1 MDEERSLA
9 HGILF
14 YSGSY
19 VNGVLLTI
27 GMITG
32 RWIFVLLIL
41 LTLGL
46 TAYMMY
52 VITHNVDHLK
62 KVGSWAET
70 TFFKQLEKVK
80 RFW

>member
-1 MDEERSLA
+1 MEERSLA

-14 YSGSY
+14 YAATY

-27 GMITG
+27 GMTTG

-52 VITHNVDHLK
+52 IITHNTEHLK
-62 KVGSWAET
+62 KVGNWAEM

-80 RFW
+80 RIL

>member
-1 MDEERSLA
+1 MEERSLA

-14 YSGSY
+14 YAASY
-19 VNGVLLTI
+19 VNGILLTI
-27 GMITG
+27 GMTTG

-52 VITHNVDHLK
+52 IITHNPDHLQ
-62 KVGSWAET
+62 KVGTWAET
-70 TFFKQLEKVK
+70 TFYKQLAKVK
-80 RFW
+80 QFL

>member
-1 MDEERSLA
+1 MSERSLA

-14 YSGSY
+14 YAASY

-27 GMITG
+27 GMTTG

-52 VITHNVDHLK
+52 IITHNPDHLK
-62 KVGSWAET
+62 TVGTFAET
-70 TFFKQLEKVK
+70 TFYKQFEKMK
-80 RFW
+80 QFF

>member
-1 MDEERSLA
+1 MSERSLA

-14 YSGSY
+14 YAASY

-27 GMITG
+27 GMTTG

-52 VITHNVDHLK
+52 IITHNADHLK
-62 KVGSWAET
+62 MVGTFAET
-70 TFFKQLEKVK
+70 TFHNQFEKMKQ
-80 RFW
+80 FF